1 MNPFRSKRGLPADPG
16 KNNWHLSG
24 GEIPWASQEQEEGA
38 MGPCALRTWEM
49 SQGCSGTKGN
59 RMLSPC
65 ESSTRVNDTGIRGIC
80 DGSVCNKDMGDERR
94 G

>member
-49 SQGCSGTKGN
+49 SQGFSGVK
-59 RMLSPC
+59 M
-65 ESSTRVNDTGIRGIC
+65 RGI
-80 DGSVCNKDMGDERR
+80 KDVISLKDQFG
-94 G
+94 